1 MYVATINELDQA
13 IDQLAKN
20 ESQIIDIKA
29 LPLINEEEIK
39 KMILNEEERAFKERV
54 WKNINK
60 EWIAD

>member
-1 MYVATINELDQA
+1 VYVATINELDQA
-13 IDQLAKN
+13 IDQLAKS
-20 ESQIIDIKA
+20 ESQVIDIKA